1 MKTTILPLGIALLTA
16 ISSTAQTETLRI
28 ELNDGTIQS
37 IPVTDIKEMTFGQE
51 ETDPTEMFT
60 GEFSGVNTVV
70 VGGMFTYKADITY
83 DIRKAENGTLTVNI
97 PEYSLA
103 GTVMGDLTLGA
114 YSIEGLEFDEE
125 TDSFSRDYSNDGLSM
140 HFTAVQN
147 GTTNMDKDYSFNP
160 GSQITVE
167 KAETGIKVT
176 NRFKM
181 GAMPF
186 EIVATFEGSK

>member
-16 ISSTAQTETLRI
+16 ISSAAQTETLRI

-37 IPVTDIKEMTFGQE
+37 IPVTDIKEMTFSQE
-51 ETDPTEMFT
+51 EADPTEMFT

-114 YSIEGLEFDEE
+114 YSIEGLEYDEE

-140 HFTAVQN
+140 HFTAVHN

-167 KAETGIKVT
+167 KAEAGIKVT
-176 NRFKM
+176 NKFKM

>member
-16 ISSTAQTETLRI
+16 ISSAAQTETLRI

-51 ETDPTEMFT
+51 EADPTEMFT

-114 YSIEGLEFDEE
+114 YSIEGLEYDEE

-167 KAETGIKVT
+167 KAEAGIKVT

>member
-1 MKTTILPLGIALLTA
+1 MKTTILPLGIVLLTA
-16 ISSTAQTETLRI
+16 ISSAAQTETLRI

-37 IPVTDIKEMTFGQE
+37 IPVTDIKEMTFSQE
-51 ETDPTEMFT
+51 ETDPTEVFT

-167 KAETGIKVT
+167 KAEAGIKVT

>member
-16 ISSTAQTETLRI
+16 ISSAAQTETLRI

-114 YSIEGLEFDEE
+114 YSIEGLEYDEE

-147 GTTNMDKDYSFNP
+147 GTTNMDKDYAFNP

-167 KAETGIKVT
+167 KAEAGIKVT

>member
-1 MKTTILPLGIALLTA
+1 MKTTILPLGIVLLTA
-16 ISSTAQTETLRI
+16 ISSAAQTETLRI

-51 ETDPTEMFT
+51 EADPTEMFT

-167 KAETGIKVT
+167 KAEAGIKVT